1 MIIET
6 QINITTAV
14 NQLSQYFSESYKIY
28 LQAAKHLLHYLK
40 NKIDLEILYKTDEE
54 NLIIFADTIY
64 ANAQKFKSITEF
76 CVLIADDSVI

>member
-1 MIIET
+1 M
-6 QINITTAV
+6 
-14 NQLSQYFSESYKIY
+14 
-28 LQAAKHLLHYLK
+28 KHLLHYLK
-40 NKIDLEILYKTDEE
+40 DKIDLEILYKTDEE